1 MESDFASV
9 WSRVTGL
16 RPTEDELTK
25 LRRWMGDE
33 AGELFAYEALLR
45 GSLSASVRDTLKVL
59 LRSKQRHL
67 KELRTLYYLRTGD
80 VRRLQGRTGQ
90 TKPPL
95 MKALR
100 DRYAASLALA
110 EGYRSCNEDARD
122 LRALCAILA
131 EDEDL
136 NALRLRR
143 MIKSLL

>member
-25 LRRWMGDE
+25 LRRGMGDE

-45 GSLSASVRDTLKVL
+45 GALSAPVRDTLKVL

-80 VRRLQGRTGQ
+80 VRSQRERAGQNRL
-90 TKPPL
+90 PL

-100 DRYAASLALA
+100 DRYTASLALA
-110 EGYRSCNEDARD
+110 ESYRNSAEDARD
-122 LRALCAILA
+122 LRSLCALLA
-131 EDEDL
+131 EDEDQ

-143 MIKSLL
+143 LIKSLL

>member
-33 AGELFAYEALLR
+33 AGELIAYEALLR
-45 GSLSASVRDTLKVL
+45 GSLSAPVRDTLKVL

-80 VRRLQGRTGQ
+80 VWSQRGRTMK
-90 TKPPL
+90 TMPPL

-110 EGYRSCNEDARD
+110 ESYRRSTEDARD
-122 LRALCAILA
+122 LRALCALLA

-143 MIKSLL
+143 LTKSLL